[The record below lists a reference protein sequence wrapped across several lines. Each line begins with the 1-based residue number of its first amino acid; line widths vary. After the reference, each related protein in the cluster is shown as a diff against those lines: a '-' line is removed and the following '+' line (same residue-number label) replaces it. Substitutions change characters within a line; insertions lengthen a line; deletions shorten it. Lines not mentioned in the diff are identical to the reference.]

1 MEMLPPNHLLP
12 FFPFGIRPDGNVTPV
27 QVICFTSRG
36 KQGTLL
42 RVSADGLTF
51 TLRSKR
57 VLESD
62 NAIRT

>member
-1 MEMLPPNHLLP
+1 MDMLPPNHLLP
-12 FFPFGIRPDGNVTPV
+12 FCPFSIRPDGNVTPV

-36 KQGTLL
+36 KQETVL

-57 VLESD
+57 VIE
-62 NAIRT
+62 